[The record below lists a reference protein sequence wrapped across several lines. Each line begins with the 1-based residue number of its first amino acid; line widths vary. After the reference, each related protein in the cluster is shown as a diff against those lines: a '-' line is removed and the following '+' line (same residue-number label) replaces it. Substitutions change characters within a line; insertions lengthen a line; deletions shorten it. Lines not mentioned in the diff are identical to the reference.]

1 MSQIEEPVRLGIVG
15 VGVIGQRHLQLAK
28 AEVRC
33 QVVALADPAPEVAE
47 IGSSAGMPHY
57 SSYIEMLDRER
68 IEGIIVAAPTQLHA
82 EIGLEL
88 VARSIPML
96 MEKPFTDTLE
106 SGIELARAA
115 AGANVT
121 ISVGHHRRFDPAL
134 AEAREILESGQI
146 GRLIGVSGIWAVR
159 KPDPYFD
166 VEWRCAPGG
175 GPILIN
181 MIHDIDMLRH
191 LCGEVESVYAETT
204 SRNRGLAVEDSGAIL
219 LRFAGGVRATIS
231 FSDTAPSPWGWE
243 RGTADNPAIPPSG
256 ENCYHFFGSMG
267 SFEFPRIRT
276 WQCEGEGEP
285 GWGRRILARDRPSL
299 PRAALAAQLK
309 NFCEVVRGEAQPL
322 VAPQDAL
329 ATLAATQSI
338 HLAASRG
345 QPVQPAYSN
354 GHSKGCFSNAAKT

>member
-1 MSQIEEPVRLGIVG
+1 MSRIDQPVRLGIVG
-15 VGVIGQRHLQLAK
+15 VGVIGRRHLQLAQ
-28 AEVRC
+28 AEARC

-47 IGSSAGMPHY
+47 TASSAGLPHY
-57 SSYIEMLDRER
+57 GSYIEMLDRER
-68 IEGIIVAAPTQLHA
+68 LEGIIVAAPTQLHA

-88 VARSIPML
+88 VARGIPTL

-106 SGIELARAA
+106 SGLELARAA
-115 AGANVT
+115 AGASVA
-121 ISVGHHRRFDPAL
+121 ISVGHHRRFDPAV
-134 AEAREILESGQI
+134 AEAREILETGQI

-166 VEWRCAPGG
+166 VGWRCASGG

-219 LRFAGGVRATIS
+219 LRFASGVRATIS
-231 FSDTAPSPWGWE
+231 FSDAAPSPWGWE

-256 ENCYHFFGSMG
+256 ENCYRFFGSMG
-267 SFEFPRIRT
+267 SFEFPRIRS
-276 WQCEGEGEP
+276 WHYEAEGEL

-299 PRAALAAQLK
+299 PRAALAMQLR
-309 NFCEVVRGEAQPL
+309 NFCEVVRGEAAPL
-322 VAPQDAL
+322 VGPRDAL
-329 ATLAATQSI
+329 ATLAATQAV
-338 HLAASRG
+338 HMAASRG
-345 QPVQPAYSN
+345 QPVEPA
-354 GHSKGCFSNAAKT
+354 FSARDSMGIMPN